1 MPIISNRV
9 SENTG
14 IFSGIIGFGKNFDII
29 NKPMEI
35 GERLAEFYMID
46 GFVKDDIMEKLL
58 ESFSSLKK
66 EDMPATEE
74 EFVKKINYTE
84 ISLKKTYKEAADA
97 LLKGM
102 TCMFI
107 DGYSCAFMIDC
118 RSYPARGVSEP
129 WKNRV
134 LRGSRDGFVETIVA
148 NVTLLRRLIRTPK
161 FIVKACSAG
170 TMSNTDVV
178 FAYIEGKADEK
189 LLEKLI
195 KRVEKISVEAI
206 TMNIES
212 LAEVLLPGAY
222 INPFPKFKYSE
233 RPDSAAAAIYDGN
246 IVILVDNSPA
256 VLIVPTSIFDVME
269 EADDYYFPPL
279 TGTYIK
285 WSRYAMTLIALV
297 VTPIWVL
304 LLKNPQWIP
313 DSLLFILIEEGGST
327 IPVILQ
333 LLMLEFAIDGLRL
346 AAVNTPTL
354 LSTPLSVIAG
364 IVVGEY
370 AVSSGWFDSET
381 MLYMALVTVGT
392 YTQTSYEVG
401 YAIKFFRIILLT
413 LTWFFSLWGFVLGL
427 ILFFVTIVCNHTISG
442 KSYIYPLIPF
452 NWNMLKRKLFRIR
465 LGKEK

>member
-1 MPIISNRV
+1 MHLFSREL

-14 IFSGIIGFGKNFDII
+14 IFSRIIGLERNFDII
-29 NKPMEI
+29 NKPMII
-35 GERLAEFYMID
+35 GERLAEFFMID
-46 GFVKDDIMEKLL
+46 GFVKDEIMEKLL
-58 ESFSSLKK
+58 ESFSALKK
-66 EDMPATEE
+66 EDMPKKAED
-74 EFVKKINYTE
+74 FVKKINYTE
-84 ISLKKTYKEAADA
+84 ITINKDYDNAARD

-107 DGYSCAFMIDC
+107 DGYPCAFMIDC

-134 LRGSRDGFVETIVA
+134 LRGSRDGFVETVVA
-148 NVTLLRRLIRTPK
+148 NVTLLRRRIRTPD
-161 FIVKACSAG
+161 FCTEAYSVG

-178 FAYIEGKADEK
+178 FAYIDSKVDKK
-189 LLEKLI
+189 LLQELTQ
-195 KRVEKISVEAI
+195 RVQKITVESI

-212 LAEVLLPGAY
+212 LAEVLLEGAY
-222 INPFPKFKYSE
+222 LNPFPKFKYSE

-256 VLIVPTSIFDVME
+256 VIIVPTSIFDVME
-269 EADDYYFPPL
+269 EADDYYFPPI

-285 WSRYAMTLIALV
+285 WTRYLMTIISLI
-297 VTPIWVL
+297 VTPLWILFLNNPEWVPAKL
-304 LLKNPQWIP
+304 E
-313 DSLLFILIEEGGST
+313 FILIEEGGST
-327 IPVILQ
+327 IPVLVQ
-333 LLMLEFAIDGLRL
+333 LLILEFAIDGLRL

-370 AVSSGWFDSET
+370 AVSSGWFDAET

-401 YAIKFFRIILLT
+401 YAIKFFRIILLL
-413 LTWFFSLWGFVLGL
+413 LTWFMGGVGMALG
-427 ILFFVTIVCNHTISG
+427 IVAFFVTMACNKTLSG

-452 NWNMLKRKLFRIR
+452 NWKMLKRKIFRIR